1 MTKLFVHA
9 KLLIDGISATPKL
22 DQLISIED
30 DKIKAIEDYHEIQ
43 ENVIEVNTI
52 TPGFFNCHV
61 HILYPVGFDS
71 KKEFSLIEKIF
82 YAQKSTV
89 KIILNPS
96 NIYSCCRH
104 GRKL

>member
-1 MTKLFVHA
+1 MGQLQYTRSLFMTKLFVHA
-9 KLLIDGISATPKL
+9 KVLIDGVSATPKF

-71 KKEFSLIEKIF
+71 KKNL
-82 YAQKSTV
+82 A
-89 KIILNPS
+89 
-96 NIYSCCRH
+96 
-104 GRKL
+104 

>member
-43 ENVIEVNTI
+43 ENVIEVIQLRQASLTAMS
-52 TPGFFNCHV
+52 TFF
-61 HILYPVGFDS
+61 ILLDS
-71 KKEFSLIEKIF
+71 TQKKNL
-82 YAQKSTV
+82 A
-89 KIILNPS
+89 
-96 NIYSCCRH
+96 
-104 GRKL
+104 

>member
-52 TPGFFNCHV
+52 TPGF
-61 HILYPVGFDS
+61 P
-71 KKEFSLIEKIF
+71 SLSVVTVPTNAPEAYSRIRLPWSSF
-82 YAQKSTV
+82 WKSAV
-89 KIILNPS
+89 
-96 NIYSCCRH
+96 
-104 GRKL
+104 